1 MNKITSFPHTL
12 SLCSKKAESK
22 VKRVKSYYCTRV
34 CPKHAKCS
42 NIHVWGAKV
51 VQSGSGALSLRST
64 MDPER
69 PYADTSSECRDV
81 LNASKCAFREMNRK
95 DLIQVVA
102 VRS

>member
-1 MNKITSFPHTL
+1 MERRPGGHHNASENRRDAKMQ
-12 SLCSKKAESK
+12 SKKEPAMMRCWAESDVSK
-22 VKRVKSYYCTRV
+22 VRRSRKMTKL
-34 CPKHAKCS
+34 
-42 NIHVWGAKV
+42 
-51 VQSGSGALSLRST
+51 SGSGALSLRST

>member
-51 VQSGSGALSLRST
+51 VQIRRLSRFPQKSAGPLT
-64 MDPER
+64 L
-69 PYADTSSECRDV
+69 A
-81 LNASKCAFREMNRK
+81 AS
-95 DLIQVVA
+95 IG
-102 VRS
+102 